1 MKAALRKQGWR
12 PTEVH
17 PVAALF
23 PMMSDDELADLAADI
38 KANGLNY
45 PIVVDD
51 DGVLIDG
58 RNRLEACK
66 LAGVEPH
73 YEGLNGR
80 KPEALIVSANLARRN
95 LTKGQQAMALAMI
108 YPEAEKAHRGK
119 RSEAGKLLETK
130 GFSAARLSQAR
141 SILRHD
147 ATSHLRTAA
156 QSAAAAEEQMKA
168 ADEARRRAHG
178 KVDVFL
184 RDTADEKPAAAAE

>member
-108 YPEAEKAHRGK
+108 YPEPAKLK
-119 RSEAGKLLETK
+119 RKGGSSVSEDQGVSVT
-130 GFSAARLSQAR
+130 RLSNAR
-141 SILRHD
+141 AVLRHSR
-147 ATSHLRTAA
+147 AL
-156 QSAAAAEEQMKA
+156 AEEVLRGGKSLDAALVKMAEDQAETAQMS
-168 ADEARRRAHG
+168 
-178 KVDVFL
+178 
-184 RDTADEKPAAAAE
+184 P